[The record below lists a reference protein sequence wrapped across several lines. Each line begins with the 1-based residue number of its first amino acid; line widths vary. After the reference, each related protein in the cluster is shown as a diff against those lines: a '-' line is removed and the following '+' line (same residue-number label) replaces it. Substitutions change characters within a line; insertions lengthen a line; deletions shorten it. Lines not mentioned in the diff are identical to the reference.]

1 MKKCAVILSG
11 CGVYDGS
18 EIHESSLLTY
28 FLDLHDIAI
37 TFLAPN
43 INQTDCIDHNI
54 GKPIE
59 KNTRN
64 CLVESARIARGNVT
78 ELKAANVDSFDFAI
92 FPGGYGAAKNLS
104 TFATENENLT
114 INKDVETFILSMNKL
129 NKPLGFICISPVIA
143 AKLFPKVR
151 CTLGLDQENLD
162 MLTKIGA
169 TATQANYD
177 DVVIDTNY
185 NIYSTPAYMATNSI
199 SKVATGISKL
209 VKTIISSTSNNL

>member
-1 MKKCAVILSG
+1 MKKCAIILSG

-18 EIHESSLLTY
+18 EIHESCLLTY
-28 FLDLHDIAI
+28 FLDLHEISI

-54 GKPIE
+54 GKPME

-64 CLVESARIARGNVT
+64 CLVESARIARGNIT
-78 ELKAANVDSFDFAI
+78 ELKTANVDSFDFAI

-151 CTLGLDQENLD
+151 CTLGLDQENLN

-177 DVVIDTNY
+177 DVVIDSEFK
-185 NIYSTPAYMATNSI
+185 IFSTPAYMVTESI
-199 SKVATGISKL
+199 SKVGVGIKKL
-209 VKTIISSTSNNL
+209 VDTMLSSISDT